1 MKPRK
6 SNAAAKRRD
15 KRTINDLSVPDV
27 RAKGAK
33 GGLLNDALSTT
44 IKSIGEGL
52 TSAARKG

>member
-33 GGLLNDALSTT
+33 GGGLSNT
-44 IKSIGEGL
+44 IKSIGDGL
-52 TSAARKG
+52 TTVARKG